1 MEWLFFQKSPQAH
14 LDPRVTPLVTG
25 ADLDYFANDL
35 ASPRNLRDHVGN
47 ILIPRVS
54 GTQGNK
60 QVREVRC
67 RVAYSLGRQ
76 LVKKVM

>member
-1 MEWLFFQKSPQAH
+1 M
-14 LDPRVTPLVTG
+14 TPLVTG

-60 QVREVRC
+60 QVREVRF